1 MRYRKNRRENNL
13 ASVTPEK
20 AIEDEHNTAGI
31 CALYCFF
38 EKHERQNLKIELDE
52 KLSVWS
58 YENSRKILASGRY
71 MYAVGKNGAM
81 YVGDGIAV
89 HSQFKSGKDVQSAG
103 WLSYVK
109 KEDGKSFDLMIDNCS
124 GHYTPSLSQFL
135 QTLRGLHHVGIIPDE
150 FKIRLSKF
158 TKIDTSDLTTD
169 FWTAAVAAAQTDVS
183 PLITVSYQVNFQ
195 NFSYSLETQNVQTDL
210 VTAQLK
216 T

>member
-1 MRYRKNRRENNL
+1 MRYRKNRREKNL

-20 AIEDEHNTAGI
+20 AIEDEHNTAGL

-38 EKHERQNLKIELDE
+38 EKHERQNLKIECDE
-52 KLSVWS
+52 KLSAWS
-58 YENSRKILASGRY
+58 YENSKKILASGRY

-103 WLSYVK
+103 WLSYEK
-109 KEDGKSFDLMIDNCS
+109 KEDSKSFDLTIDNCS

-135 QTLRGLHHVGIIPDE
+135 QTLRGLHHVGMIPNE
-150 FKIRLSKF
+150 FKIKLSKF
-158 TKIDTSDLTTD
+158 TKIDMSVLTTD
-169 FWTAAVAAAQTDVS
+169 FWTTAIAAAQTDVS
-183 PLITVSYQVNFQ
+183 PIIAVSYQTDSQDFKY
-195 NFSYSLETQNVQTDL
+195 FLEIPNVQKEPET
-210 VTAQLK
+210 VQLK